1 MWRISWTDQRI
12 RARSGG
18 PGSFFFKGIIVLA
31 RCRIAA
37 CCTRPG
43 SARLVAGPLGPD
55 LSDDLFH
62 GRQIEAA
69 GNEIVPDDEARGP
82 WELEGT
88 SLNRRLGKGCL
99 DLSRSEEQTYE
110 LQSLMRISYTVFCL
124 KKKIKIVLLV
134 DIDYS

>member
-1 MWRISWTDQRI
+1 MVRISWTDQRI

-18 PGSFFFKGIIVLA
+18 PCSFLFKGSIVLA

-88 SLNRRLGKGCL
+88 RLNRRLGKGCL
-99 DLSRSEEQTYE
+99 DLSRSR
-110 LQSLMRISYTVFCL
+110 LQITFDAGH
-124 KKKIKIVLLV
+124 V
-134 DIDYS
+134 DRKSKRLNSSP